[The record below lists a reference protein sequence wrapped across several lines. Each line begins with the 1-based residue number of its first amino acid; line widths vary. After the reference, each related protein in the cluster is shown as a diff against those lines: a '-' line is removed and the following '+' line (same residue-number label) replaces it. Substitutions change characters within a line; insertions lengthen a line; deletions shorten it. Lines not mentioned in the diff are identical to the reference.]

1 MHPPPTSYHHSHT
14 YNYSYHTKSTPTTS
28 PLITFNRSFTFF
40 LHPFSNPFLSSS
52 SSYSRFFHSTFL
64 RVRSCPCSGEPFFL
78 RLCALVLCGSYCAT
92 FSSTYRSIIIPSSS
106 FYSLSV
112 SAMFAQMLSLFF
124 LFAFWKF
131 RNMCCCFFQTI
142 ISLT

>member
-1 MHPPPTSYHHSHT
+1 MQQHLMQMQPMMAAYYP
-14 YNYSYHTKSTPTTS
+14 NNVTTDHIQQVLYFLPS
-28 PLITFNRSFTFF
+28 SILQPFSFFFFFFIFTLLSFYFPSRSFMSLLRGTFF
-40 LHPFSNPFLSSS
+40 
-52 SSYSRFFHSTFL
+52 FF
-64 RVRSCPCSGEPFFL
+64 

-131 RNMCCCFFQTI
+131 RNMCCCSLQTI